1 MAVNYLLLHDT
12 TVQGAKEIRPKEKI
26 ERALASFNSSTHI
39 IITHDVASWRP
50 LIMRVKV
57 PAPSATVQVL
67 RAADLKARI
76 KGHTCGVKLWDNK
89 VSSNLLLFDT
99 TKCCGKFKN
108 RWNIEELWKERS
120 KCGSMLRAH
129 VGQSLVAGENNM
141 GGDYVGPSKDALTE
155 LAVSAEA
162 VAMNAAKRGSMN
174 PPPLLPKTT
183 TMGTKRWNVAHLT
196 QNYMIEQHADK
207 GDTGDTGMC

>member
-12 TVQGAKEIRPKEKI
+12 AVQRAKESRPREKI
-26 ERALASFNSSTHI
+26 ERALASFNSGTHI

-57 PAPSATVQVL
+57 PTPSETVQVL
-67 RAADLKARI
+67 RTADLKALI
-76 KGHTCGVKLWDNK
+76 KGHTYGVKLWDND

-99 TKCCGKFKN
+99 TECCGKFKT
-108 RWNIEELWKERS
+108 RGDIEQLWKARS

-174 PPPLLPKTT
+174 PPPLLPKIT
-183 TMGTKRWNVAHLT
+183 TMGMKHWNVAHLT

-207 GDTGDTGMC
+207 GDTGDTGTC